1 MVRKMIIK
9 GYLFS
14 LLYGII
20 CLALAFLL
28 YKIGVPKKTTRKVVH
43 ILIGFEWVIL
53 NHFIGA
59 SVHFIAVCLIF
70 MSLLIFSYRKS
81 LMPMISSEGDNAPGT
96 VYYAVAMTV
105 MSVITCFVPS
115 MMYSFG
121 IGVFCTS
128 FGDGFAGVVGQSIP
142 SKVNPKVYENKTL
155 FGAVANFA
163 VSLGVAFAM
172 SSIFDMGITLPACV
186 AIAVLSL
193 ELELF
198 TKKGLD
204 NITITLGTSLLAFCF
219 VNFGATSN
227 YIVSILVTPLIIALA
242 GKKNALTFDGV
253 IAAIILDVVISI
265 SLGNFGFVILS
276 AFFALGILTDKIKKT
291 GEKREQKATFYKK
304 ARGETRNCIQV
315 ISNGGVGGVASLL
328 YLITGERMFL
338 IAFVASFCEALA
350 DTAASGIGSLS
361 KTAFDVFRMKRCD
374 KGLSGGVSI
383 IGTVASLIGALV
395 IALIAMF
402 FGAITL
408 TEVLIVSLCG
418 FLGCAF
424 DSLLGSIAQVK
435 YKCAL
440 CGKITE
446 KRTHCENTAVY
457 YSGLKFVDNNTVNF
471 LGTLFSAVLSAL
483 IFNF

>member
-1 MVRKMIIK
+1 MTIWGYVGALGYGLLCLLLSMI
-9 GYLFS
+9 
-14 LLYGII
+14 
-20 CLALAFLL
+20 A
-28 YKIGVPKKTTRKVVH
+28 YKAGVPKKYTRKIVH
-43 ILIGFEWVIL
+43 ILVGFEWVIL
-53 NHFIGA
+53 YHTVGQGL
-59 SVHFIAVCLIF
+59 HFIAVCLIF
-70 MSLLIFSYRKS
+70 TALLAVSYKKS

-105 MSVITCFVPS
+105 MSVITYFVPS
-115 MMYSFG
+115 MMYPFG

-163 VSLGVAFAM
+163 VSLGVAVAM

-227 YIVSILVTPLIIALA
+227 YIVPILVTPLIIALA
-242 GKKNALTFDGV
+242 SKKNSLTFDGV

-265 SLGNFGFVILS
+265 SLGNFGFVILL
-276 AFFALGILTDKIKKT
+276 AFFALGILTDKIKKA
-291 GEKREQKATFYKK
+291 GEKREQKATCHKK
-304 ARGETRNCIQV
+304 TRGETRNCIQV

-328 YLITGERMFL
+328 YLLTGERMFL
-338 IAFVASFCEALA
+338 IAFVASVCEALA

-383 IGTVASLIGALV
+383 IGTVASLIGALL

-424 DSLLGSIAQVK
+424 DSLLGSVAQIK

-471 LGTLFSAVLSAL
+471 LGTLFAASLAAFL
-483 IFNF
+483 I